1 MGWASAQRERVM
13 NSIEG
18 SRFLITGGAGFMGS
32 TTAEQLLEAGA
43 AEVRVLDNF
52 VRGSYR
58 NLENARRTGRLLVIE
73 GDIRDK
79 ASVESA
85 VAGVDYVFH
94 LAALRITRC
103 AEAPSEAI
111 QVLVDGTSHVLDA
124 AVRHKVRKIVAASSA
139 SVYGN
144 PSYLPMDEQHPFN
157 NRTLYGAGKIA
168 NEQMLRAYNEMFQ
181 LPYVALRYFN
191 IYGPRMDLDG
201 VYTEVLVRWM
211 DAIEAGTPPRI
222 FGDGSQSMD
231 FVYIEDVARA
241 NLAALTSSVSDDVF
255 NVGTGVQTTL
265 NELCELLLKITGSGL
280 RPEYREARKVNNV
293 QARRAAID
301 KAATVLGFRA
311 QTKLEDGLR
320 ALLAWREEAK
330 SEILIGGTR

>member
-1 MGWASAQRERVM
+1 M
-13 NSIEG
+13 NHIEG
-18 SRFLITGGAGFMGS
+18 TKILITGGAGFMGS
-32 TTAEQLLEAGA
+32 TTADQLLDAGA

-52 VRGSYR
+52 VRGSHR
-58 NLENARRTGRLLVIE
+58 NLERALRSGRLQVIE

-79 ASVESA
+79 TTVNDA
-85 VAGVDYVFH
+85 VAGVDYIFH

-111 QVLVDGTSHVLDA
+111 DVLVNGTSHVLEA
-124 AVRHKVRKIVAASSA
+124 AVRNKVGKIVAASSA

-144 PSYLPMDEQHPFN
+144 PSYLPMDEEHPFN

-168 NEQMLRAYNEMFQ
+168 NEQMLRAYTEMFGLQ
-181 LPYVALRYFN
+181 YVALRYFN

-211 DAIEAGTPPRI
+211 DAIEAGEAPRI
-222 FGDGSQSMD
+222 FGDGTQSMD

-241 NLAALTSSVSDDVF
+241 NLAALVSDVNDEVF

-265 NELCELLLKITGSGL
+265 NELCEVLLRITGSPL
-280 RPEYREARKVNNV
+280 KPEYREARKVNNV
-293 QARRAAID
+293 QARRAAVE
-301 KAATVLGFRA
+301 KAATLLGFRA
-311 QTKLEDGLR
+311 QVKLEDGLR
-320 ALLAWREEAK
+320 SLLAWREEVKAQTLVGASK
-330 SEILIGGTR
+330 